1 MSKIR
6 LSNFEISEIEE
17 NIDSFIKDRERII
30 FNYNDMKDVAH
41 FAVATILQM
50 IDTKVDDLLT
60 VDEAAETFQTLM
72 ELTNND
78 KYKPLIKL
86 LQKIGGD

>member
-17 NIDSFIKDRERII
+17 KIDNYIKDRERII

-41 FAVATILQM
+41 LAVATALQLV
-50 IDTKVDDLLT
+50 DTKLDDLLT
-60 VDEAAETFQTLM
+60 MDEAAETFQNL
-72 ELTNND
+72 LDLVND
-78 KYKPLIKL
+78 NKYKPLLKFL
-86 LQKIGGD
+86 GKVGGD

>member
-60 VDEAAETFQTLM
+60 VDEAAETFQNLLDM
-72 ELTNND
+72 VND
-78 KYKPLIKL
+78 EKYKPLLEFLSKR
-86 LQKIGGD
+86 GE

>member
-60 VDEAAETFQTLM
+60 VDEAAETFQNL
-72 ELTNND
+72 LDLVND
-78 KYKPLIKL
+78 KKYKPLLEFLSKR
-86 LQKIGGD
+86 GE

>member
-1 MSKIR
+1 MTKIR
-6 LSNFEISEIEE
+6 LSNFEISEVEE

-50 IDTKVDDLLT
+50 IDTKVDDLMT
-60 VDEAAETFQTLM
+60 VDEAAETFQNL
-72 ELTNND
+72 LDLVND
-78 KYKPLIKL
+78 KKYKPLLDFLNKR
-86 LQKIGGD
+86 GE

>member
-60 VDEAAETFQTLM
+60 VDEAAETFQNL
-72 ELTNND
+72 LDLVND
-78 KYKPLIKL
+78 KKYKPLLDFLNKR
-86 LQKIGGD
+86 GE